1 MTKRLS
7 YALLLAL
14 VGSSLSLSACS
25 DGDSSAEDH
34 DGGAGSSGS
43 DAGSKT
49 GGSASGGSSNK
60 AGANTGGKAG
70 GGTAGTSPE
79 GGTANVGGTSDTGGA
94 SEGGASEG
102 GANGHS
108 AGAAGTD
115 AGAGGAGGA
124 GEPQLIY
131 TCGSA
136 TQYQKVCSAKVAA
149 DCPDPSDCADCVAQV
164 SDERDGSITDC
175 ATCDA
180 LVDQYYQCGV
190 DAFESGN
197 SAAGMQ
203 CINGVGADFSDE
215 CSLFF
220 FDYFDCGTYLN
231 DNACPATWPPQ

>member
-79 GGTANVGGTSDTGGA
+79 GGTANVGGASDTGGA

-115 AGAGGAGGA
+115 AGAGGA